1 MMVAAMAPC
10 RLYLKLPAGPSA
22 ALETSVAK
30 ALDEADVACI
40 LLCSDGAPIDSAW
53 DARLRE
59 ITREREVAF
68 LIENDAERAERIGAD
83 GVHVAADVSLYR
95 RAREHLDQRTI
106 IGAGCIASRHEAM
119 VMAELGADYIAFGP
133 MQGDGEPDRRAEFIG
148 WWAEIFVVPSVAWD
162 VETAE
167 EAETLASLGA
177 DFVAL
182 STAIWQAKDAVK
194 RIAGIGAA
202 LRQVRTAA

>member
-1 MMVAAMAPC
+1 
-10 RLYLKLPAGPSA
+10 
-22 ALETSVAK
+22 
-30 ALDEADVACI
+30 
-40 LLCSDGAPIDSAW
+40 
-53 DARLRE
+53 
-59 ITREREVAF
+59 
-68 LIENDAERAERIGAD
+68 
-83 GVHVAADVSLYR
+83 
-95 RAREHLDQRTI
+95 
-106 IGAGCIASRHEAM
+106 M

-148 WWAEIFVVPSVAWD
+148 WWAEIFVVPSVVWD

-194 RIAGIGAA
+194 RIAGIGAT